1 MFIKTREGI
10 GGAISLRSFER
21 GLTVCMLG
29 SIRRLQRTKGVQYGV
44 TGKIGSKNAFHKR
57 MEIEGG
63 R

>member
-21 GLTVCMLG
+21 GLTVW
-29 SIRRLQRTKGVQYGV
+29 RLQRTKGVPYGV
-44 TGKIGSKNAFHKR
+44 IGKIGSKNAFHKR

>member
-21 GLTVCMLG
+21 GLTVW
-29 SIRRLQRTKGVQYGV
+29 RLQRTKGVPYAV
-44 TGKIGSKNAFHKR
+44 IGKIGSKNAFHKR